1 MDYKMQWAAAV
12 VGVMLVGGALAYAWT
27 AWLVTG
33 ENELS
38 GYVAIYQYD
47 PIHPY
52 TGGGC
57 TADRTGPGEFVDLH
71 RGTPIKITDSLG
83 KVLALSELGPPSE
96 SLGTCYFAFRLGPLP
111 DTDAYVV
118 QVADRA
124 PTTFTAADL
133 DVRGWRVTFDFSNQA
148 ISDP

>member
-71 RGTPIKITDSLG
+71 RGTSIKITEIG
-83 KVLALSELGPPSE
+83 KVLALRTGPIIGIAGNYIFVS
-96 SLGTCYFAFRLGPLP
+96 SGRFR
-111 DTDAYVV
+111 T
-118 QVADRA
+118 RMH
-124 PTTFTAADL
+124 T
-133 DVRGWRVTFDFSNQA
+133 
-148 ISDP
+148 